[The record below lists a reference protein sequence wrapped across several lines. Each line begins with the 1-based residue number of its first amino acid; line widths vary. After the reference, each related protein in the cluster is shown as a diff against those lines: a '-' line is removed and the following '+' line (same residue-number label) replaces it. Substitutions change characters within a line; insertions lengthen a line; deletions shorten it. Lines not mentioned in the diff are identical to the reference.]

1 MASKTYMVEGLF
13 FMQLALPKLKCPKL
27 GTGGPMVKGWLR
39 DKDENTTCPEGY
51 RKKQRTHQENQEGLE
66 VTEGFARADL
76 LSNQRL

>member
-1 MASKTYMVEGLF
+1 
-13 FMQLALPKLKCPKL
+13 
-27 GTGGPMVKGWLR
+27 MVKGWLR

-51 RKKQRTHQENQEGLE
+51 RKKQRMHQENQEGLE